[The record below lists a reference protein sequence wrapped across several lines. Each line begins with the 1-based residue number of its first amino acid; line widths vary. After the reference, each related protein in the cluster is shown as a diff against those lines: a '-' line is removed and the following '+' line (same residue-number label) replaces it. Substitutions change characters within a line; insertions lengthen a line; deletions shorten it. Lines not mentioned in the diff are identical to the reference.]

1 MVFRKEMELGGRTL
15 SIEVGKVARQADG
28 AAWVQYGDTVVLV
41 TVVSDRNRATNTDF
55 FPLTV
60 DYREK
65 KYAGGKFPGGF
76 FKREG
81 RPHDKETL
89 IARMTDRPLRPLFP
103 KGYYYETQVLCNV
116 LSHDGENDG
125 DTIALAGASVALLT
139 SDIPYHEPVA
149 AVRVGRINGQFV
161 LNPTISQAEDSDLEI
176 HVAGT
181 ADAIAMVEGEGKEI
195 DENDFINALD
205 FAHDAIRQIVAM
217 QREFAEALGK
227 PDREWEPILIPEE
240 VEKAV
245 IETVGDRILPLITI
259 ADKSER
265 KRQQKALAEEVI
277 LALAERFPEEAKNI
291 KEVVGGLVKEA
302 MRDRVLQERTRID
315 SRNPKEIRPISVEVG
330 LLPRAH
336 GSSLFTRGQTQ
347 SLGSVTLGTKMDEQK
362 IDDLSGEYWKTFMLH
377 YNFPPFSVGE
387 VRRFLSPGRRELGH
401 GHLAERAL
409 KALMPDWEDF
419 PYTVRVV
426 SEVLESNGSSSMAT
440 VCSGSLALMDAGV
453 PVRSSVAGIAMG
465 LIKKGDKYVILSDIL
480 GDEDALGDMDF
491 KVAGSRDGITAFQM
505 DIKISGI
512 SKEIMAEAL
521 AQAKEGR
528 YHILDIMD
536 QTIEKPRPKLSEY
549 APSIRQMNI
558 NPDNIGMIIGPGGKM
573 IRQLQTEYGVN
584 IEIDDDGTVSIS
596 STSSDAVLAVHDLIR
611 NMTREP
617 EIGEEFDAKVVKIVD
632 FGAFVELF
640 PGKEGLLHVSELEWK
655 RVENVT
661 DVVNLGDRVRV
672 KLVKITP
679 EGKLDL
685 SRKALLPKPEGYV
698 EPERRPPRTGGSGG
712 SFGGGGGRDRGPRRG
727 GSGGGG
733 NRR

>member
-15 SIEVGKVARQADG
+15 SIEVGKVAKQADG
-28 AAWVQYGDTVVLV
+28 AAWVQYGETIVMV
-41 TVVSDRNRATNTDF
+41 TAVSSRDQSTNTSF

-65 KYAGGKFPGGF
+65 KYAGGKIPGGF
-76 FKREG
+76 FKREA
-81 RPHDKETL
+81 RPHDMETL
-89 IARMTDRPLRPLFP
+89 TARMTDRPLRPLFP

-116 LSHDGENDG
+116 FSHDGENEG
-125 DTIALAGASVALLT
+125 DILALTGASVALLT
-139 SDIPYHEPVA
+139 SDIPFHEAVA
-149 AVRVGRINGQFV
+149 AVRVGRIGGQFV
-161 LNPTISQAEDSDLEI
+161 LNPTIQQAEESDMEI

-195 DENDFINALD
+195 DEGDFINALD
-205 FAHDAIRQIVAM
+205 FAHDAIKKIVAM
-217 QREFAEALGK
+217 QQEFVEALGK
-227 PDREWEPILIPEE
+227 PDREWDAILIPEDLDA
-240 VEKAV
+240 AV
-245 IETVGDRILPLITI
+245 REAVGDRVNPLIVI
-259 ADKSER
+259 AEKAER
-265 KRQQKALAEEVI
+265 KRQQKALAAEIVEQLEEK
-277 LALAERFPEEAKNI
+277 FPEQEKNI
-291 KEVVGGLVKEA
+291 KEVIGGMVKEA
-302 MRDRVLQERTRID
+302 MRDRVLTEKSRID
-315 SRNPKEIRPISVEVG
+315 GRNPKEIRPISVETG

-347 SLGSVTLGTKMDEQK
+347 SLGAVTLGTKMDEQK

-377 YNFPPFSVGE
+377 YNFPPYSVGE

-409 KALMPDWEDF
+409 KAMMPDWDDF

-453 PVRSSVAGIAMG
+453 PFKRSVAGIAMG
-465 LIKKGDKYVILSDIL
+465 LIKKGDDYVILSDIL

-491 KVAGSRDGITAFQM
+491 KVAGTREGINAFQM

-528 YHILDIMD
+528 FHILDIMD
-536 QTIEKPRPKLSEY
+536 ESISEARPKLSSH
-549 APSIRQMNI
+549 APSIRQMHI
-558 NPDNIGMIIGPGGKM
+558 NPDNIGQVIGPGGKM

-596 STSSDAVLAVHDLIR
+596 STSADAVLAVHDLIR

-617 EIGEEFDAKVVKIVD
+617 EVGEEFDAKVVKVVD

-640 PGKEGLLHVSELEWK
+640 PGKEGLLHISELEWK

-672 KLVKITP
+672 KLIKITP

-698 EPERRPPRTGGSGG
+698 EPERRPRTGGSGG
-712 SFGGGGGRDRGPRRG
+712 GGNRGPRRG
-727 GSGGGG
+727 GSGGG